1 MVGVAVLLGDV
12 VAVGEPLGDAVA
24 EGLVVAVGL
33 GSLDGVVVGVGDPV
47 MVGLGDADAVTD
59 AVGTASVVG
68 SAKALVA
75 GAPTSAAA
83 TSRVPARRS
92 RAPRG
97 VVGVDIGAFL
107 SGSRRDARTTGS
119 PGHSG
124 SVPHSSTVLWSRSHL
139 PGIPTCRDVT
149 SRPTAAG
156 QCRTWTGFP
165 RTGACGCR
173 PKATARLY
181 SPRRVRSVRV
191 GTGRYRGVDRVR
203 TGVGR
208 GRGDVLVVGCGG
220 RASARWAS
228 GRWCRTRW
236 GRVCLAGLGG
246 VRLVGLGLGVEQGDA
261 VDGEEFGAVSAV
273 LVAPEGGRGDGV
285 AWWGCGVVF
294 EVELEL
300 AVGAVGQDGAGS
312 AGAGRCRAARWRSRG
327 RW

>member
-1 MVGVAVLLGDV
+1 MTRW
-12 VAVGEPLGDAVA
+12 PR
-24 EGLVVAVGL
+24 
-33 GSLDGVVVGVGDPV
+33 GSSWPSGWRRSTAWWWWASVDPV
-47 MVGLGDADAVTD
+47 AVGLGDADAVTD

-181 SPRRVRSVRV
+181 SHRGGARVARSVTGGRQNGGGSWSWGRGWCRVRRQGQCS
-191 GTGRYRGVDRVR
+191 GVVD
-203 TGVGR
+203 GV
-208 GRGDVLVVGCGG
+208 
-220 RASARWAS
+220 
-228 GRWCRTRW
+228 
-236 GRVCLAGLGG
+236 GLGG
-246 VRLVGLGLGVEQGDA
+246 RCGVGEVAVGGGVEEGDA
-261 VDGEEFGAVSAV
+261 VDGEDFEAVSAV
-273 LVAPEGGRGDGV
+273 LVAPGGHWPG
-285 AWWGCGVVF
+285 WWPGGGAVWCSRWNSRLLWGPSGRRVRAR
-294 EVELEL
+294 LL
-300 AVGAVGQDGAGS
+300 LVGAVGGAGDV
-312 AGAGRCRAARWRSRG
+312 G
-327 RW
+327 